1 MRSEETLPPTDGEQS
16 AQPAYSVPA
25 LDKGLD
31 ILELL
36 VGRPEGLTLKQI
48 ADELGRT
55 PNEIF
60 RMLNYLHRRAYLE
73 RYDPGGVYRLSL
85 KLFELAHRFPPTE
98 RLLEVAVP
106 AMRQLA
112 NQIEQSCH
120 LSVLHAEGILVL
132 GQIESPAKWRFS
144 VKLGATFPLTQTA
157 SGRVLLAF
165 LSPNQR
171 EQKLQEHAAEIAT
184 ERAKKTLL
192 TQLETIQKRGHE
204 QVTHETLEGV
214 TDLSCPILAHGDQV
228 LAALTVPLLLSHKE
242 RVPIASI
249 RKQLISTAE
258 NISSR
263 LGGKP
268 ASLHL
273 DKEVS

>member
-1 MRSEETLPPTDGEQS
+1 MPSAEGEQS
-16 AQPAYSVPA
+16 TPPAYAVPA

-48 ADELGRT
+48 AEALGRT

-60 RMLNYLHRRAYLE
+60 RMLTYLHRRAYLE
-73 RYDPGGVYRLSL
+73 RHDPGGVYRLSL
-85 KLFELAHRFPPTE
+85 KLFELSHRFPPTE
-98 RLLEVAVP
+98 RLLEVAIP

-112 NQIEQSCH
+112 DQIEQSCH
-120 LSVLHAEGILVL
+120 LSVLHEEGILVI

-165 LSPNQR
+165 LDPDQR
-171 EQKLQEHAAEIAT
+171 ELRLKQRAAELTA
-184 ERAKKTLL
+184 ERASKTLS
-192 TQLETIQKRGHE
+192 TQLEAIRKRGFE

-214 TDLSCPILAHGDQV
+214 TDLSCPVLAHGNQV
-228 LAALTVPLLLSHKE
+228 LAALTVPVLLSHRE
-242 RVPIASI
+242 RAPIAAI
-249 RKQLISTAE
+249 RKRLIATT
-258 NISSR
+258 
-263 LGGKP
+263 
-268 ASLHL
+268 
-273 DKEVS
+273 